1 MINDFPLIFILIQIY
16 EQSRCLLM
24 FPFLSFA
31 GILMKFSPA
40 SRNRSWRRLRIQSPP
55 VCMRRTTS
63 GWALLWTWKGFC
75 LPFPC
80 SCWFCSHPL
89 QNKRENPI
97 HIINVSIKTADT
109 EDDDALVTAFT
120 EFAQSKVGFHPDL
133 VDSDIVSVFMME
145 LKILYFFLV
154 FILQKA
160 VLFEYG
166 IRRIT
171 FLIAQKVK
179 PTVSC
184 LYIAIYC
191 S

>member
-1 MINDFPLIFILIQIY
+1 MNKVAACWCFPF
-16 EQSRCLLM
+16 CLLQE
-24 FPFLSFA
+24 FWWSSLQ
-31 GILMKFSPA
+31 
-40 SRNRSWRRLRIQSPP
+40 LRGAALGDGSVFRVLQS
-55 VCMRRTTS
+55 VWGGQLQGERCCE
-63 GWALLWTWKGFC
+63 WKGFC
-75 LPFPC
+75 LPFPR

-184 LYIAIYC
+184 LYIATYC